1 MRYIR
6 TKDGKLF
13 DLKKIKDEI
22 KNDEV
27 SNVFYR
33 DYRFK
38 KPEIFNGYGG
48 RGLIIGY
55 TYKGKCNVD
64 FIKENKTYGD
74 SVFLECDPDGYR
86 ESDDVTDLFDEIIWV
101 WNKEKSPHMSTLRQY
116 ERCGGYGD
124 LCRSMRYELNWGHN
138 LGYDYKVYGAIWT
151 DKGLLYV
158 AELTQNGK
166 KINGKWKVL

>member
-13 DLKKIKDEI
+13 DLKKIKAEI
-22 KNDEV
+22 KDN
-27 SNVFYR
+27 FYYR
-33 DYRFK
+33 DFRIK
-38 KPEIFNGYGG
+38 KPKPFNSGG
-48 RGLIIGY
+48 NRCLLINY
-55 TYKGKCNVD
+55 TAKGTCNISGFVQ
-64 FIKENKTYGD
+64 ENKTYNFAVSLD
-74 SVFLECDPDGYR
+74 CDPEGYK

-101 WNKEKSPHMSTLRQY
+101 WNKEISPHMSTLRQY

-138 LGYDYKVYGAIWT
+138 LGFDYRVYGAIWT

-158 AELTQNGK
+158 AELVQNGK
-166 KINGKWKVL
+166 KIYGKWKVL